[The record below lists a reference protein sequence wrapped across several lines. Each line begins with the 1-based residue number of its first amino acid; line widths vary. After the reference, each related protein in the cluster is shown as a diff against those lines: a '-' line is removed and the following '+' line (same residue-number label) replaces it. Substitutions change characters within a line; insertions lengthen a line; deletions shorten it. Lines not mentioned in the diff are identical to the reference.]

1 MPVPETAVLEA
12 LDAAGNGLRATFFW
26 RVDRYAH
33 RIERIEGGVVTPLLE
48 SVEGDSLDR
57 WPPSPPLQQL
67 SLESVADGRPVAL
80 LVGMAGANHWSLCAE
95 RDPGAASLI
104 FDVACR
110 VKEGRA
116 RLGSAYRS
124 LVRHELAESKAFLHA
139 PGGLGQPT
147 AVELLSTPA
156 ESPTP
161 QITVDGRGMAIAVL
175 GDVSA
180 NQTVRWK
187 YRLTMG

>member
-12 LDAAGNGLRATFFW
+12 LNAAGEGLRATFFW

-33 RIERIEGGVVTPLLE
+33 RIDRIEGGIATPLLE
-48 SVEGDSLDR
+48 SVEGSNLDR

-67 SLESVADGRPVAL
+67 TVEPLSEGRPVAL
-80 LVGMAGANHWSLCAE
+80 LVGMAGASHWSLCAE
-95 RDPGAASLI
+95 REPDATALV

-110 VKEGRA
+110 VKEADA

-124 LVRHELAESKAFLHA
+124 LVRHELKGPTALLHRA
-139 PGGLGQPT
+139 GGQGQPA
-147 AVELLSTPA
+147 AVELLPVSHSPA
-156 ESPTP
+156 AP
-161 QITVDGRGMAIAVL
+161 QITVDGRGVLIAAPAAN
-175 GDVSA
+175 SA

-187 YRLTMG
+187 YRVSLG